1 MREANQNITGVEV
14 QNIESQDAY
23 TMLHQMVGSLS
34 NGILAYKLPNYE
46 ILIFNDAAK
55 SLFGCTE
62 DDSPEHLRA
71 VMKRIMPENGKA
83 VFKAMNAIAK
93 PGDSAEYIIRIS
105 QEDGS
110 VKIAQ
115 AYTRQ
120 LQFQDGS
127 HFILSCMQDITERSK
142 LDELLKQ
149 ERMQYRNALIKNS
162 TFHCSFDVTEGLIL
176 REFITSE
183 GMNPIQEFGLKL
195 PVSYEKFTQKWIVKH
210 KPEFI
215 SKESPD
221 VLTQKGLLKRFEN
234 GETSIEIEYRNPKSN
249 RYYRV
254 TSLLSRNRE
263 NNHVYAF
270 LISKE
275 TTELWREEQRK
286 KQEILDAKAALEDA
300 YAAANRA
307 NAAKSD
313 FLSRMSHD
321 IRTPMNAIIG
331 MTAIADTHLDD
342 PKRVKD
348 CLEKIA
354 VSGRHLLGLINE
366 VLDMSK
372 IESGKVDLIE
382 EAFNL
387 SDLIDNLLMMSKP
400 QIMEKKHKLLVS
412 NQGIEHAQVI
422 GDGQRLQQ
430 TLMNM
435 MSNAIKYTPDG
446 GTIELTVSERPT
458 HNVGIGSYE
467 FVFQDNGI
475 GMSQEFMKHMF
486 DPFSRSDDERV
497 AKIQGTGLGMAI
509 ARNIVR
515 MMNGDIQVESE
526 LNKGSKITINIS
538 LKLQDT
544 NKSISSEEKQK
555 SLDTLFDDRF
565 HGKRV
570 LLVDDNEL
578 NSEIAGE
585 VLDMAGLEV
594 EYARNGQEALRQVE
608 QVEAGYYDLIFMDI
622 QMPIMDG
629 YQAAKAIRALPGEY
643 TQKVPIIAM
652 TANAF
657 AEDVRR
663 ALQAGM
669 NEHIMKPI
677 DFIQLKKMLQK
688 WL

>member
-1 MREANQNITGVEV
+1 MQKANQNVTGLEV
-14 QNIESQDAY
+14 QNIESQDAH
-23 TMLHQMVGSLS
+23 TMLTQMVGSLS

-55 SLFGCTE
+55 TLFGCTE

-71 VMKRIMPENGKA
+71 VMKRIMPENGRA

-120 LQFQDGS
+120 LQFQDGTP
-127 HFILSCMQDITERSK
+127 FILSCMQDITERSK

-162 TFHCSFDVTEGLIL
+162 TFHCSFDLTEGKIL
-176 REFITSE
+176 RNFITAE
-183 GMNPIQEFGLKL
+183 GRDPIQEFGLRL
-195 PVSYEKFTQKWIVKH
+195 PASYEKFAQKWVEKD

-215 SKESPD
+215 NKASMD
-221 VLTQKGLLKRFEN
+221 VLTQKGLLKRFES
-234 GETSIEIEYRNPKSN
+234 GETSIELEYRNPKSN
-249 RYYRV
+249 RYYRI
-254 TSLLSRNRE
+254 TALLSRNRE
-263 NNHVYAF
+263 DNHIYVF
-270 LISKE
+270 LIGKD
-275 TTELWREEQRK
+275 TTELWKEEQRK

-331 MTAIADTHLDD
+331 MTAIAENYLDKPD
-342 PKRVKD
+342 RVKD
-348 CLEKIA
+348 CLEKIT
-354 VSGRHLLGLINE
+354 VSSRHLLGLINE

-382 EAFNL
+382 EEFNL

-400 QIMEKKHKLLVS
+400 QIMQKNHKLVVS
-412 NQGIEHAQVI
+412 NQGIKHAQVI

-446 GTIELTVSERPT
+446 GKIELTVSERPT

-475 GMSQEFMKHMF
+475 GMSQEFMKHLF

-515 MMNGDIQVESE
+515 MMNGDIQVESA
-526 LNKGSKITINIS
+526 LDQGSKITINIS

-544 NKSISSEEKQK
+544 AKSVSTEEKEK
-555 SLDTLFDDRF
+555 SLDTLFDERF
-565 HGKRV
+565 RGKRV

-594 EYARNGQEALRQVE
+594 EFASNGQEALQRVE
-608 QVEAGYYDLIFMDI
+608 QAEDGYYDLIFMDI
-622 QMPIMDG
+622 QMPIMNG

-643 TQKVPIIAM
+643 SRKVPIIAM

-657 AEDVRR
+657 AEDVRQ

-669 NEHIMKPI
+669 NEHITKPI
-677 DFIQLKKMLQK
+677 DFVQLDNTLKK